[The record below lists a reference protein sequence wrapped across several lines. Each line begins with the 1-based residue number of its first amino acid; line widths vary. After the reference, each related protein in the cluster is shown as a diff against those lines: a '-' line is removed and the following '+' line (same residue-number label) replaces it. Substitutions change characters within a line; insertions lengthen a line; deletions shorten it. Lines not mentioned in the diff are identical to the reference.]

1 MTLTVRPGFDYTDI
15 RRRAMQSLFENLDTL
30 CEGTIVVDGDA
41 RIVWIN
47 DRYARRFGLDS
58 PDQAIG
64 REVEAIIPNSQMRAV
79 VESGQPILLDI
90 LDAGS
95 ETFIVTR
102 LPLKDDDGKVIGAVG
117 FALYDQS
124 RPLQPFYA
132 RLGKLQQELQHARQR
147 LAEARQAKY
156 TFSNFVGT
164 SPAAMELKR
173 AARRAAAT
181 DAPVL
186 LLGETG
192 TGKELIAHAIHASS
206 HRAARPFIGINVS
219 AVPESLLETEFF
231 GAVAGAYTGA
241 DRKGRLGKFQLAEGG
256 TLFLDEIGDMPLAVQ
271 SKLLRVLQEQELEPV
286 GSDKVVPIDVRVIA
300 ATSIDLVRAVDEGR
314 FRADLY
320 YRLGVLPLTL
330 PPLRDRLQDLEL
342 LCEHILED
350 IARRNDQPQRDLA
363 SDVLPLLAQ
372 QSWRGNIREL
382 RNVLEQAVMSS
393 DRPRLQASDFRG
405 LRHTARAPASP
416 SKNEV
421 SSLEEAMNRH
431 EAQLIRTALE
441 RSGGNATL
449 AAKVLGIGRATL
461 YRKLQTHNI
470 HLNSETQS
478 QY

>member
-1 MTLTVRPGFDYTDI
+1 
-15 RRRAMQSLFENLDTL
+15 
-30 CEGTIVVDGDA
+30 
-41 RIVWIN
+41 
-47 DRYARRFGLDS
+47 
-58 PDQAIG
+58 
-64 REVEAIIPNSQMRAV
+64 
-79 VESGQPILLDI
+79 
-90 LDAGS
+90 
-95 ETFIVTR
+95 
-102 LPLKDDDGKVIGAVG
+102 
-117 FALYDQS
+117 
-124 RPLQPFYA
+124 
-132 RLGKLQQELQHARQR
+132 
-147 LAEARQAKY
+147 
-156 TFSNFVGT
+156 
-164 SPAAMELKR
+164 
-173 AARRAAAT
+173 
-181 DAPVL
+181 
-186 LLGETG
+186 
-192 TGKELIAHAIHASS
+192 
-206 HRAARPFIGINVS
+206 
-219 AVPESLLETEFF
+219 
-231 GAVAGAYTGA
+231 
-241 DRKGRLGKFQLAEGG
+241 
-256 TLFLDEIGDMPLAVQ
+256 MPLAVQ